1 MDNYLAWVAPKVAGQ
16 VDEAPDEESDL
27 EVVGHNLDVQPL
39 VFRLR
44 AEEDFGENC
53 PQKESNEC
61 LAMASCSCISGNSGV
76 SIIRTTVNNCWVHIV
91 KS

>member
-1 MDNYLAWVAPKVAGQ
+1 MDNYLARVAPKVAGQ
-16 VDEAPDEESDL
+16 VDEAPNEESDQ

-44 AEEDFGENC
+44 AEEDIGKNC
-53 PQKESNEC
+53 PRKESNKY
-61 LAMASCSCISGNSGV
+61 LAIASVIRISGNLGV
-76 SIIRTTVNNCWVHIV
+76 PIIRTTVNNRCVHIV